1 MRLVPAQHVHFSTR
15 ALILGHHKTD
25 MQIYQPIFQLFLK
38 LNIPVH
44 NLLFEL
50 YTVLF
55 LYKIYLQ
62 FCFKM
67 CAHFVSTLLYLSK
80 NSIFHSYIS
89 KELTNR
95 KGIYM

>member
-25 MQIYQPIFQLFLK
+25 MQIYQLIFQLFLK

-62 FCFKM
+62 FCFKIR
-67 CAHFVSTLLYLSK
+67 ARFVSSVFCSSPK
-80 NSIFHSYIS
+80 APFFIFTYQKSSLI
-89 KELTNR
+89 LR
-95 KGIYM
+95 